1 MYNSCGL
8 NSRSPDLWLIVQTM
22 SGALRFV
29 PSFVWLSSCPQYYL
43 SHQNECLQN
52 THIDCWSDISHSA
65 QSCGTCMLC
74 SLQFCQ
80 DMYIIRQAYLL
91 IQTLQ
96 IVPINFS
103 HSSSKLVFLNMI
115 DHLALLW
122 FVTNEPVYAALILQI
137 VLIVFFLLYGE
148 INTRSEYEVKLIDS
162 I

>member
-1 MYNSCGL
+1 
-8 NSRSPDLWLIVQTM
+8 
-22 SGALRFV
+22 
-29 PSFVWLSSCPQYYL
+29 
-43 SHQNECLQN
+43 
-52 THIDCWSDISHSA
+52 
-65 QSCGTCMLC
+65 
-74 SLQFCQ
+74 
-80 DMYIIRQAYLL
+80 MYIIRQAYLL